1 MKVYPSGIIGNG
13 PSQRAINSTR
23 DKPKQGIPG
32 DSERRIMNRSPE
44 MTFDHNSPSQILPR
58 SAGPNN
64 NRRDNILAENFVP
77 EKARDDFER
86 IVALGTQ
93 A

>member
-1 MKVYPSGIIGNG
+1 VKDYPWGIIGNG
-13 PSQRAINSTR
+13 PGPGAINSTR
-23 DKPKQGIPG
+23 DKPKQGKPG
-32 DSERRIMNRSPE
+32 HSERQSMNRSPE
-44 MTFDHNSPSQILPR
+44 MTFDHNSPSEILHS

-64 NRRDNILAENFVP
+64 NRRDNILAENFGP
-77 EKARDDFER
+77 EKAHDDFER